1 MMTDDRFESL
11 ADRRIREAEERGDFD
26 DLPGK
31 GKPIPGLNGSRDE
44 NWWVKKWVE
53 REGLSILPEGLEL
66 RKEVERRLER
76 IWKMLSIEAVRR
88 EVEAIN
94 DKIKRSN
101 RSPAFGPSPDLKL
114 LNAEKILKDWS
125 RNRLS
130 E

>member
-11 ADRRIREAEERGDFD
+11 ADRRIREAEERGEFD

-31 GKPIPGLNGSRDE
+31 GKPIPGLDGSRDE
-44 NWWVKKWVE
+44 NWWVKKWIE

-66 RKEVERRLER
+66 RKEIEGRLER
-76 IWKMLSIEAVRR
+76 VWKLLSIEAVRR

-101 RSPAFGPSPDLKL
+101 RSPAIGPSPNLKL

-130 E
+130 D